1 VKVLCLIFSLVGG
14 SCSPYVVILGD
25 SIMKPFTETNLG
37 RPVIN
42 QAISGATS
50 QQIAEVAVNARSSG
64 LFKDA
69 GSVVIEGGINNLLL
83 KERGVG
89 ASYRSIL
96 SAIPPNIEAVVI
108 GVMPAEIDG
117 VEEVSKEID
126 DACRAFANCRRVKIN
141 LESADLRDGVHLS
154 VEGIDTV
161 ARQLRALRAAL

>member
-1 VKVLCLIFSLVGG
+1 MKVLCLIFSLVGG

-50 QQIAEVAVNARSSG
+50 
-64 LFKDA
+64 
-69 GSVVIEGGINNLLL
+69 
-83 KERGVG
+83 
-89 ASYRSIL
+89 
-96 SAIPPNIEAVVI
+96 IPPNIEAVVI

>member
-1 VKVLCLIFSLVGG
+1 MLSATALCAWLA
-14 SCSPYVVILGD
+14 
-25 SIMKPFTETNLG
+25 
-37 RPVIN
+37 RH
-42 QAISGATS
+42 GA
-50 QQIAEVAVNARSSG
+50 G
-64 LFKDA
+64 P
-69 GSVVIEGGINNLLL
+69 
-83 KERGVG
+83 
-89 ASYRSIL
+89 YRSIL